1 MPLSKPNPRN
11 KIHNREIHA
20 QGFQRD
26 DGLWDIE
33 SRLVDTKS
41 YSFDNTERGT
51 INSGEAIHD
60 ISIRL
65 TLNDEMTVQSSE
77 AVIDSGPF
85 TMCGDITPAFDVLVG
100 LSIKPGWRKGIL
112 QRLGGTKG
120 CTHLVDMLLG
130 PVAVTAWQTVNPA
143 RQKRN
148 SPSSGSSKP
157 PLLNSCHAFSAS
169 SPVVKREWP
178 DFYDPE
184 K

>member
-1 MPLSKPNPRN
+1 MPLSKPTPRN

-33 SRLVDTKS
+33 ARLVDTKS
-41 YSFDNTERGT
+41 YSFDNAERGT

-65 TLNDEMTVQSSE
+65 TLNDEMTVQSAE

-85 TMCGDITPAFDVLVG
+85 TMCGDITPSFGALKG
-100 LSIKPGWRKGIL
+100 LSIKPGWRKSVFH
-112 QRLGGTKG
+112 RLGGIKG

-130 PVAVTAWQTVNPA
+130 PIAVTAWQSVNPA
-143 RQKRN
+143 RQNRN
-148 SPSSGSSKP
+148 SPAESGKP
-157 PLLNSCHAFSAS
+157 PLLDSCHAFSAA
-169 SPVVKREWP
+169 SPVVRREWP
-178 DFYDPE
+178 DFHDPE

>member
-1 MPLSKPNPRN
+1 MPLSKPPPRN

-41 YSFDNTERGT
+41 YSFDNAERGT

-65 TLNDEMTVQSSE
+65 TLNDEMTVQSAE
-77 AVIDSGPF
+77 AIIDSGPF
-85 TMCGDITPAFDVLVG
+85 TMCGDIAPSFSILVG
-100 LSIKPGWRKGIL
+100 LTIKAGWRRDVL

-130 PVAVTAWQTVNPA
+130 PIAVTAWQTVNPA

-148 SPSSGSSKP
+148 SAASGKP

-178 DFYDPE
+178 DFHDAE
-184 K
+184 N

>member
-1 MPLSKPNPRN
+1 MPLSKPTPRN

-41 YSFDNTERGT
+41 YSFDNTERGS

-65 TLNDEMTVQSSE
+65 TLNDEMTVQSAE
-77 AVIDSGPF
+77 AIIDSGPF
-85 TMCGDITPAFDVLVG
+85 TMCGDITPSFSSLVG
-100 LSIKPGWRKGIL
+100 LSIKPGWRRDVL

-130 PVAVTAWQTVNPA
+130 PLAVTAWQTVNPA

-148 SPSSGSSKP
+148 SASAASGKP

-178 DFYDPE
+178 DFHDAE
-184 K
+184 N